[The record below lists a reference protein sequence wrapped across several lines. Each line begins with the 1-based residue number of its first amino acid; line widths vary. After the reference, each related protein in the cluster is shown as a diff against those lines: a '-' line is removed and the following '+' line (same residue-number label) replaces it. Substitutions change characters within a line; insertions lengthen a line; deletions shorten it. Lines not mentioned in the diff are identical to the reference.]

1 MTLMT
6 GSPVSAWGCRSPM
19 LEMVKPQWR
28 TPCNSRAS
36 SRPSSAPRI
45 RPGSAPVGR
54 RLGPPLW
61 RPELALP
68 ESPKR
73 PRSAPLRRSASAAA
87 PAAAPAQPPAVPGRP
102 ASAGQM
108 RPKKVQQRRSV
119 PTATISNPESAGLD
133 EKRAV
138 FSSPEK
144 AEKALASAAAEIQA
158 LCDSCRAALVVK
170 TQCGSQL
177 VTANFD
183 DKERRRRA
191 TRGLKVELKAPKR
204 KPPKPFPENI
214 FKESAEHLPSLV
226 ATLISVLSTL
236 REGNEGLDEMER
248 FANRVK
254 DVDEKLKVLEEQ
266 AADLK
271 SEPELDDLQEIK
283 PMGPVVIRRKDSVSM
298 MRRWSRSISPDDSG
312 NPFLA
317 ELGRQGSR
325 RTAHVANF
333 QNSLGDPP
341 RRSDSHRSRG
351 PSKDSDLSSTRSKSS
366 ARKVVMNE
374 LDGLL
379 DHLTKDPA
387 EEGFSAAEVTRLR
400 AGFKRFMMPGTID
413 VHKDDV
419 FELLTFL
426 GCVFLDPVKVRDLM
440 DKTTRFDHLGFDD
453 FEAFMGK
460 YTRYCQSQYQVI
472 FDQFDAD
479 ESGTISMEE
488 LREMTHHL
496 GFMPTRLMLEEAVEV
511 ACRSRRAAALS
522 FNELVQFLM
531 IYRRREGFCREE
543 VDKLRGIHNHHS
555 EGNPPVMPVSQL
567 STALIQAFGRQVT
580 RFASEL
586 QDQLASG
593 QILRSSQVSPDPDFE
608 PEKLS
613 FSEFLIMSRNCREV
627 LHRKLDCMWP
637 RNDEKSEGCFAAKA
651 AIPQQGLAIKCNP
664 GGEGTITDEELRL
677 VLRGLGYMPLTKAML
692 DIYNDVIG
700 SPIPRD
706 LDYDE
711 FFDFVWRF
719 RSNCGFSSD
728 ELEDLQELYRISD
741 EDNSGEIC
749 ALELASMFRSL
760 GYRATMEDLSG
771 LVLEVDHDQ
780 SGFLSFSEFVTLMGD
795 FRALELKKIYRVFD
809 DLAVGGYLQAENIT
823 KACKRVGAHLI
834 DQKHMPDE
842 DFSCPGKPRR
852 ALRRHRAKARRAWYL
867 HKKKIICLSPKRLRQ
882 VFLTL
887 REHHSR
893 DDQFLYLLAAEM
905 AKVENIPWRCL
916 GCKQLRRHNAQMCP
930 VCQKPWQQMIDHTYV
945 HGGRN
950 AKGSHQQ
957 STPYY
962 GGWQQPQWANSN
974 TTWQEQHAPNQTP
987 KKSPRRGRS
996 KSARG
1001 GKGGDTPRGKGPQQ
1015 MAQPAM
1021 MPMVPPMMMP
1031 YQQFA
1036 PPLPP
1041 PETPWTPAAAVGPST
1056 TMMPVSPMMP
1066 HPVMMPTMPP
1076 GAPTSSTT
1084 STATVPT
1091 SAKHAE
1097 PDYKGFYIKAKQRQ
1111 SELPSDMQQDIQK
1124 LSVKDGAKCTKD
1136 LYAAVRTLDQA
1147 RKNYDEAVLA
1157 RAQSHAN
1164 WKQFLGD
1171 AIQLWKSYA
1180 EQFAV
1185 QEKSLQDQVNAT
1197 RANWQEAKED
1207 LDNAKVAAGEIQEI
1221 KSDEEQEVVNN
1232 DTPGTSS
1239 PATKISDSMAGLATQ
1254 LANLHQ
1260 EAEQWVDQDRQAA
1273 KRPRREQV
1281 EAGDAP
1287 MEAGAHFGAA
1297 G

>member
-1 MTLMT
+1 M
-6 GSPVSAWGCRSPM
+6 
-19 LEMVKPQWR
+19 
-28 TPCNSRAS
+28 
-36 SRPSSAPRI
+36 
-45 RPGSAPVGR
+45 
-54 RLGPPLW
+54 
-61 RPELALP
+61 
-68 ESPKR
+68 
-73 PRSAPLRRSASAAA
+73 
-87 PAAAPAQPPAVPGRP
+87 
-102 ASAGQM
+102 
-108 RPKKVQQRRSV
+108 
-119 PTATISNPESAGLD
+119 D
-133 EKRAV
+133 ETRAV
-138 FSSPEK
+138 FSSPEKAEK

-158 LCDSCRAALVVK
+158 LCESCRAALVVK
-170 TQCGSQL
+170 TQYGTQL

-191 TRGLKVELKAPKR
+191 TRGLKVDLKAPKR

-214 FKESAEHLPSLV
+214 FKESAEHLPSW
-226 ATLISVLSTL
+226 SKGVLSTL

-283 PMGPVVIRRKDSVSM
+283 PMVVRRKDSISM

-312 NPFLA
+312 NPFVA
-317 ELGRQGSR
+317 ELPRQGSR

-333 QNSLGDPP
+333 QNSLDPP
-341 RRSDSHRSRG
+341 RRSESYRARG

-366 ARKVVMNE
+366 ARNAVMTE

-426 GCVFLDPVKVRDLM
+426 GCVFLDPLTVRDLM

-543 VDKLRGIHNHHS
+543 VDKLRGIHNDHS
-555 EGNPPVMPVSQL
+555 EGNPPVMPVSEL

-580 RFASEL
+580 RLAGEL

-593 QILRSSQVSPDPDFE
+593 QILPSSQVSPDPDFE

-637 RNDEKSEGCFAAKA
+637 RDENDTNEAKTKAKA
-651 AIPQQGLAIKCNP
+651 AISQQGLAIKCNP
-664 GGEGTITDEELRL
+664 GGEGTITDEELRE
-677 VLRGLGYMPLTKAML
+677 VLRDLGYMPLTKAML

-700 SPIPRD
+700 SPVPRD

-728 ELEDLQELYRISD
+728 ELEDMQELYRLSD

-749 ALELASMFRSL
+749 ALELATMFRSL

-771 LVLEVDHDQ
+771 MVLEVDHGQ
-780 SGFLSFSEFVTLMGD
+780 SGFLSFSEFMILMGD

-823 KACKRVGAHLI
+823 KACKRVGSHLI
-834 DQKHMPDE
+834 DSKHMPDE
-842 DFSCPGKPRR
+842 DDEFDFEDFVDWVDEC
-852 ALRRHRAKARRAWYL
+852 RHDCMMRERKLAGFGWWKVECFRESFKEFDKNGNGHLEPDELIRL
-867 HKKKIICLSPKRLRQ
+867 MRHLNISESPK
-882 VFLTL
+882 TKA
-887 REHHSR
+887 
-893 DDQFLYLLAAEM
+893 DQKALL
-905 AKVENIPWRCL
+905 KL
-916 GCKQLRRHNAQMCP
+916 L
-930 VCQKPWQQMIDHTYV
+930 
-945 HGGRN
+945 
-950 AKGSHQQ
+950 
-957 STPYY
+957 
-962 GGWQQPQWANSN
+962 
-974 TTWQEQHAPNQTP
+974 
-987 KKSPRRGRS
+987 
-996 KSARG
+996 
-1001 GKGGDTPRGKGPQQ
+1001 
-1015 MAQPAM
+1015 
-1021 MPMVPPMMMP
+1021 
-1031 YQQFA
+1031 
-1036 PPLPP
+1036 
-1041 PETPWTPAAAVGPST
+1041 ET
-1056 TMMPVSPMMP
+1056 
-1066 HPVMMPTMPP
+1066 
-1076 GAPTSSTT
+1076 
-1084 STATVPT
+1084 
-1091 SAKHAE
+1091 
-1097 PDYKGFYIKAKQRQ
+1097 
-1111 SELPSDMQQDIQK
+1111 
-1124 LSVKDGAKCTKD
+1124 
-1136 LYAAVRTLDQA
+1136 A
-1147 RKNYDEAVLA
+1147 RKNAYEAGI
-1157 RAQSHAN
+1157 REAQLEPGNSISF
-1164 WKQFLGD
+1164 WTFV
-1171 AIQLWKSYA
+1171 QLLRLLQTQKEKRQMDQLNELMEELRFSKFEV
-1180 EQFAV
+1180 EQFRQIFVRWARYDPV
-1185 QEKSLQDQVNAT
+1185 EGMSD
-1197 RANWQEAKED
+1197 R
-1207 LDNAKVAAGEIQEI
+1207 EIDTDVETL
-1221 KSDEEQEVVNN
+1221 SEEQLHRIFRSAGVSLVGEGGRIRELQVGLEPLQSGGRLSFENFLKLMRWVL
-1232 DTPGTSS
+1232 DTNFANLGTS
-1239 PATKISDSMAGLATQ
+1239 IS
-1254 LANLHQ
+1254 
-1260 EAEQWVDQDRQAA
+1260 R
-1273 KRPRREQV
+1273 
-1281 EAGDAP
+1281 
-1287 MEAGAHFGAA
+1287 
-1297 G
+1297 